1 MPFVYYGQSVSGFFE
16 DFIERLMSE
25 LALRGTEITNQ
36 NVESDS
42 AEMDVKYIDER
53 GRMFAA
59 VDGENVKVTYQ
70 VLREKKEVRKGLMGA
85 ITGAG
90 IGGLLGGVLGRDGD
104 VKDRVVDAI
113 SGAAAGGAYEAY
125 EGYEESKES
134 RTEFA
139 QELAEAVKEV
149 EDQLQYIAEGQRAA
163 RESVSERAREK
174 VQREAER
181 KEELLLQLED
191 VYAEIITVKEEIEI
205 AELEGTDVR
214 SAKLRIER
222 AEKLYDEAGEAVT
235 DDDYAKAKAKMRA
248 AEKMVEQAREKAE
261 Y

>member
-1 MPFVYYGQSVSGFFE
+1 MPFVYYGQGVSAFFE
-16 DFIERLMSE
+16 DFVERLMSE

-36 NVESDS
+36 RVESDE

-53 GRMFAA
+53 GRMTAA
-59 VDGENVKVTYQ
+59 VDGENVKVVYQ

-85 ITGAG
+85 ISGAG
-90 IGGLLGGVLGRDGD
+90 IGGLLGGVLRREGD
-104 VKDRVVDAI
+104 MKDRVLDTI

-134 RTEFA
+134 RTDFA

-149 EDQLQYIAEGQRAA
+149 EDQLQYIAEGQEAA
-163 RESVSERAREK
+163 RESLRERAREK
-174 VQREAER
+174 IQRETEMR
-181 KEELLLQLED
+181 EELLLQLED
-191 VYAEIITVKEEIEI
+191 VYAEIVTVKEDVDL
-205 AELEGTDVR
+205 AEFEGTDVR

-222 AEKLYDEAGEAVT
+222 AEKLYNEASEAATNEEYTV
-235 DDDYAKAKAKMRA
+235 AKAKMRA
-248 AEKMVEQAREKAE
+248 AENMVERAREKIE

>member
-1 MPFVYYGQSVSGFFE
+1 MVFVYYAQGVSGFFK

-36 NVESDS
+36 SVKLES

-53 GRMFAA
+53 GHMFAT
-59 VDGENVKVTYQ
+59 VEGENIKVTYQ
-70 VLREKKEVRKGLMGA
+70 VLRERKEVKKGLMGA

-90 IGGLLGGVLGRDGD
+90 VGGFLGSVLRRDSNIG
-104 VKDRVVDAI
+104 DRVVDAV

-139 QELAEAVKEV
+139 AELAEAINKV
-149 EDQLQYIAEGQRAA
+149 EDQLQYVLEGQRAA
-163 RESVSERAREK
+163 KESVRESVREK
-174 VQREAER
+174 TQKETER

-191 VYAEIITVKEEIEI
+191 LYAEIITIKEEIEL
-205 AELEGTDVR
+205 AESEGKKLESVK
-214 SAKLRIER
+214 ARIMR
-222 AEKLYDEAGEAVT
+222 AEKLYEEARESANDG
-235 DDDYAKAKAKMRA
+235 DYAVAKAKMKA
-248 AEKMVEQAREKAE
+248 AENMVERARENIE
-261 Y
+261 

>member
-1 MPFVYYGQSVSGFFE
+1 MPFVYYGQGVSAFFE
-16 DFIERLMSE
+16 DFVERLMSE
-25 LALRGTEITNQ
+25 LALRGTELTNQ
-36 NVESDS
+36 NVESNS
-42 AEMDVKYIDER
+42 AEMDVKYIDEN

-90 IGGLLGGVLGRDGD
+90 IGGLLSGVLGRDGD

-139 QELAEAVKEV
+139 QALAEAVKEV
-149 EDQLQYIAEGQRAA
+149 ENQLQYIAEGQKAA
-163 RESVSERAREK
+163 RESVRERAREK

-222 AEKLYDEAGEAVT
+222 AEKLYEEAGEAVT
-235 DDDYAKAKAKMRA
+235 NGDYAVAKAKMRA
-248 AEKMVEQAREKAE
+248 AENMVEQAREKAE

>member
-1 MPFVYYGQSVSGFFE
+1 MPFVYYGQGVSAFFE

-36 NVESDS
+36 SVESES

-90 IGGLLGGVLGRDGD
+90 VGGLLGSVLGRDSD
-104 VKDRVVDAI
+104 IKDRVVDAI

-139 QELAEAVKEV
+139 QELAEAINEV

-163 RESVSERAREK
+163 RESVREKAREK
-174 VQREAER
+174 VQREVER

-214 SAKLRIER
+214 SARLRVER
-222 AEKLYDEAGEAVT
+222 AEKLHDEASDAVT
-235 DDDYAKAKAKMRA
+235 NEDYVKAKAKIRA
-248 AEKMVEQAREKAE
+248 AENMVEQAKEKIE